1 MPHNEAD
8 TRAKLIDPALHKAG
22 WTEDMIK
29 REETAGTVEIIG
41 GKPRRS
47 VRRTDYTLRIKIP
60 GTAQMVAVAL
70 IEAKPESDLPGHGLS
85 QAKRDASIK
94 RLNVP
99 FAFSSNG
106 HQFVEYDSF
115 SGMTQAPQKMDQFPT
130 PEQIRQRY
138 EQGKGFTLDSE
149 LAKPIITPFP
159 RGEASQRYYQD
170 AAIRATL
177 EKLAIGK
184 KRALLSLATG
194 SGKTRIA
201 VHLLKKIAD
210 AGQLQRALFLCDRD
224 ELRNQALAAFQ
235 LEFGSDAAAASTKKP
250 EKNARVLIAT
260 YQTLGVDSEDGEA
273 AFLTKHYP
281 ENYFSHIIID
291 ECHRSAWGKWSEVLL
306 RNPDAVQI
314 GLTAT
319 PREFEY
325 TEHSHESNADQ
336 EITNNNLK
344 YFGDPVYQYSIGQ
357 GIEDGYL
364 AAMRIIRTNT
374 FINLSVDTEQET
386 GLKREDLA
394 DTRLTD
400 AITGDTLTTDAASEH
415 YAAGSFESQIMLPD
429 RVTEWCRDLFKRLC
443 QPGNPAQ
450 KTIIFCVRDTHAD
463 AVANELNNLY
473 AEWCR
478 QNNTKPLSD
487 FAFKCTAAAGKDYL
501 PDLRGSTKHHFI
513 ATTVDLLTTGVDVPP
528 VTNIVFFRYVKSPIS
543 FYQMVG
549 RGTRLHS
556 PTNKLMFNVYDYTNA
571 TRLFGANF
579 ISKLTKPH
587 ETASDGSQTS
597 KSDKEHSILCEGLDV
612 KVTNA
617 GVFILSTND
626 SGETVSLT
634 LEQYKAKLAD
644 KLLATIP
651 DLEKFREAWIEPTER
666 HELIN
671 KLPDSGRSPYVI
683 RSLTEMEAYDLYDVL
698 GEIGYGQAPQTRSA
712 RANAFEYKNSM
723 WLNSME
729 SDSTAVVK
737 AIASQFAKGGTSNLE
752 SKRILQTPEIEDAG
766 GLPALRKVG
775 TPQDIFREVKRRIF
789 GV

>member
-130 PEQIRQRY
+130 PDQLRQRY

-177 EKLAIGK
+177 EKLATGK

-374 FINLSVDTEQET
+374 FINRYMDTERET

-394 DTRLTD
+394 DTRLTN
-400 AITGDTLTTDAASEH
+400 AITGDALTLEAVDEH
-415 YAAGSFESQIMLPD
+415 YAAGRFESQIMLPD
-429 RVTEWCRDLFKRLC
+429 RVTEWCRDLFNRLC
-443 QPGNPAQ
+443 QSGNPAQ

-478 QNNTKPLSD
+478 QNNTKLLSD
-487 FAFKCTAAAGKDYL
+487 FAFKCTAAAGKDHL

-528 VTNIVFFRYVKSPIS
+528 VTNIVFFKYVKSPIA

-556 PTNKLMFNVYDYTNA
+556 PTNKLMFNVHDYTNA
-571 TRLFGANF
+571 TRLFGA
-579 ISKLTKPH
+579 KLTS
-587 ETASDGSQTS
+587 ELSTLARDASEGDRASP
-597 KSDKEHSILCEGLDV
+597 DKDSSIICEGLT
-612 KVTNA
+612 VTTNHA
-617 GVFILSTND
+617 GTYILTTND
-626 SGETVSLT
+626 RGDNIPLT

-651 DLEKFREAWIEPTER
+651 DLDRFRETWIER
-666 HELIN
+666 DKRRALIS
-671 KLPDSGRSPYVI
+671 KLPDSGRSPSVI
-683 RSLTEMEAYDLYDVL
+683 RELSEMMDYDLYDVIS
-698 GEIGYGQAPQTRSA
+698 EIGYRQSPKTRSE
-712 RANAFEYKNSM
+712 RADSFEYKNST
-723 WLNSME
+723 WLDSME
-729 SDSTAVVK
+729 NDSTAVVK

-752 SKRILQTPEIEDAG
+752 SKHILQTPEIKNAG
-766 GLPALRKVG
+766 GLPALRKLG